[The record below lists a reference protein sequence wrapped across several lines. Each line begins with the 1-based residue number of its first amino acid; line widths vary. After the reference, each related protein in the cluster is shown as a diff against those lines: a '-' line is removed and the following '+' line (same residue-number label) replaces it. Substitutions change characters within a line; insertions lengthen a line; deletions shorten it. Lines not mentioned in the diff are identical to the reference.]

1 MRSMTRTR
9 SAAGGS
15 RVGAGWEA
23 EARLAARPALITR
36 EKGRSACTV
45 FCSSRFPASLLH
57 VQPTAANGRQDAFL
71 IISRLRPRCA
81 WGFRSMRPIPRPRPH
96 SRAAVSQ
103 RARAPL
109 PPMLRDPKD
118 AKKAGTHKTDGVW
131 AAPGNETVVIM
142 PAIHPGSPGAP
153 TSDCR
158 VASGRGATMLLTTA
172 TAAEKAAAVGELL
185 LPSSSEH
192 CSSGPNKSSDRILRE
207 QVTGFAPEPVSV
219 RVSCR
224 ASPLPARGHFY
235 QG

>member
-1 MRSMTRTR
+1 
-9 SAAGGS
+9 
-15 RVGAGWEA
+15 
-23 EARLAARPALITR
+23 
-36 EKGRSACTV
+36 
-45 FCSSRFPASLLH
+45 
-57 VQPTAANGRQDAFL
+57 
-71 IISRLRPRCA
+71 
-81 WGFRSMRPIPRPRPH
+81 MRPIPRPRPH
-96 SRAAVSQ
+96 SRPAVSQ

-118 AKKAGTHKTDGVW
+118 AKKAGTHKTDGVR

-153 TSDCR
+153 ASDCR